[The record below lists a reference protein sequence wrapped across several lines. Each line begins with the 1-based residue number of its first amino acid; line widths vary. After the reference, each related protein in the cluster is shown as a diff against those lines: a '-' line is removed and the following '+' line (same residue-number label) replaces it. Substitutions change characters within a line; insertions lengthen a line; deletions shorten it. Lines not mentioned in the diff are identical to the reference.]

1 MALEAALHKQQH
13 NHSLSRP
20 DRMLSNLLLSEQLG
34 STCITARLMSQDESL
49 VGLSVLFE
57 VNQKSG
63 VRHSRPRAKAP
74 GSAVKLAGPPGE
86 SPASKAGGFTRVLFS
101 VLLSLVAV
109 FRKT

>member
-1 MALEAALHKQQH
+1 
-13 NHSLSRP
+13 
-20 DRMLSNLLLSEQLG
+20 MLSCRAGFAGPAIEPSWCSINSKLVFRAGGQLG
-34 STCITARLMSQDESL
+34 GRGRR
-49 VGLSVLFE
+49 GLSVLFE